1 MMQIIKLD
9 KNLKNFNFELINI
22 FINYKFYLIS
32 FLELK
37 DKAYSIFAEFN
48 SNEEFVRFFAQ
59 FAYAPTYKKLFDN
72 YFKSYIYDENEM

>member
-9 KNLKNFNFELINI
+9 KNLKKLQFWINI
-22 FINYKFYLIS
+22 FINYKFYLIL

-59 FAYAPTYKKLFDN
+59 FADAPIYKKLLD
-72 YFKSYIYDENEM
+72 FKSYIYDENEM

>member
-9 KNLKNFNFELINI
+9 KNLKKLQFWINI
-22 FINYKFYLIS
+22 FINYKFYLILFS
-32 FLELK
+32 ELK
-37 DKAYSIFAEFN
+37 NKAYDIFVEFN

-59 FAYAPTYKKLFDN
+59 FADAPTYKKLLAN

>member
-9 KNLKNFNFELINI
+9 KNLKSFNFELINI

-59 FAYAPTYKKLFDN
+59 FAYAPTYKKLLD
-72 YFKSYIYDENEM
+72 FKSYIYDENEM

>member
-22 FINYKFYLIS
+22 FINYKFYLIL

-59 FAYAPTYKKLFDN
+59 FVDALTYKKLLD
-72 YFKSYIYDENEM
+72 FK

>member
-22 FINYKFYLIS
+22 FINYKFYLIL

-48 SNEEFVRFFAQ
+48 LNKEFVRFFAQ
-59 FAYAPTYKKLFDN
+59 FADAPTYKKLLD
-72 YFKSYIYDENEM
+72 FKSYIYDENEM

>member
-9 KNLKNFNFELINI
+9 KNFNFELINI
-22 FINYKFYLIS
+22 FINYKFYLIL

-59 FAYAPTYKKLFDN
+59 FADAPIYKKLLD
-72 YFKSYIYDENEM
+72 FKSYIYDENEM

>member
-22 FINYKFYLIS
+22 FINYKFYLIL

-59 FAYAPTYKKLFDN
+59 FADAPTYKKLLD
-72 YFKSYIYDENEM
+72 FKSYIYDENEM